1 MNNKKATKIFIAALL
16 AVSVCF
22 AADKKKKEDKPAD
35 QPAPQGMIFSTNL
48 PAGQAKNAPF
58 SAEISADF
66 IKKVMETSARIEEC
80 KKQIAERQ
88 AYLYE
93 HNSQIK
99 SYRQEMIEMQAKIN
113 KIMDDDKELAEL
125 RLNRD
130 ILWTTMPVL
139 PKPPREQLG
148 PGPRKM
154 NPPAGKTGK

>member
-1 MNNKKATKIFIAALL
+1 MIIRKIFGMAVILALGVALCSAAEKKD
-16 AVSVCF
+16 
-22 AADKKKKEDKPAD
+22 AAAA
-35 QPAPQGMIFSTNL
+35 PAPAGQMFSTNM
-48 PAGQAKNAPF
+48 PGGPMKPAPF

-93 HNSQIK
+93 SNQQIK
-99 SYRQEMIEMQAKIN
+99 AYRKEIIEMQTKIN
-113 KIMDDDKELAEL
+113 TLLEADKDLAEL

-139 PKPPREQLG
+139 PKAREQQMG
-148 PGPRKM
+148 PGPRLPGAK
-154 NPPAGKTGK
+154 

>member
-1 MNNKKATKIFIAALL
+1 MLALGASL
-16 AVSVCF
+16 CF
-22 AADKKKKEDKPAD
+22 SADAKDKGKKETAP
-35 QPAPQGMIFSTNL
+35 PAPPSGTLFSTNL
-48 PAGQAKNAPF
+48 PSGQPKSSPF

-93 HNSQIK
+93 SNPQMK
-99 SYRQEMIEMQAKIN
+99 AYRTQMIEMQSQIN
-113 KIMDDDKELAEL
+113 KIMESDKELADM

-139 PKPPREQLG
+139 PKAREQQMG
-148 PGPRKM
+148 PGPRM
-154 NPPAGKTGK
+154 PVSR